1 MISTYSVSRLQ
12 RIIEAH
18 EKLESKSRIYD
29 YGIHIPLLI

>member
-12 RIIEAH
+12 RIREAH
-18 EKLESKSRIYD
+18 EKFDSKARIYD